1 MTADATMTLREC
13 AFFEEFQPRHM
24 DKLMTLG
31 SEVRFQKDEIIF
43 REGEE
48 SGLFYVILS
57 GRVGLEAG
65 VNGRVFHVQ
74 TLFAGEDL
82 GWSAVLGA
90 RRQFQARA
98 LDPTEAMAFEISR
111 LREACNANPYFG
123 CALLERLFRVAAGRL
138 ETTRLE
144 LLKTLAALQAP
155 PSRH

>member
-1 MTADATMTLREC
+1 MTTSAKMALSQC

-31 SEVRFQKDEIIF
+31 SELHFQKDEIVF

-57 GRVGLEAG
+57 GRVALEAS
-65 VNGRVFHVQ
+65 VNGRLFHIQ
-74 TLFAGEDL
+74 TLFAGEEL
-82 GWSAVLGA
+82 GWSAVLGG

-98 LDPTEAMAFEISR
+98 LEPVEAMSFEISR
-111 LREACNANPYFG
+111 LRDACNANPYFG
-123 CALLERLFRVAAGRL
+123 CAFLERLFRVAAARL

-144 LLKTLAALQAP
+144 LLKALAAIQAP
-155 PSRH
+155 TSRH